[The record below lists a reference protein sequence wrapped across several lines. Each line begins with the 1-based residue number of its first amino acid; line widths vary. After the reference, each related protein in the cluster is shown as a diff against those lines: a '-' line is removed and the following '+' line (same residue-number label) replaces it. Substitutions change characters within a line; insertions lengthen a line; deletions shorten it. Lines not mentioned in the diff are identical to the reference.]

1 MEPERRD
8 LIHPLRSAFLRA
20 FLKES
25 TATDSPGALD
35 VGSPVA
41 VARLVE
47 SIADVESAIEARET
61 LKRWFSRWLRLH
73 IALATGLYLLL
84 ALHVW
89 AGIHFGLRWF

>member
-1 MEPERRD
+1 MHQNHRKPKWMPAHTCRARN
-8 LIHPLRSAFLRA
+8 RYSAA
-20 FLKES
+20 
-25 TATDSPGALD
+25 AMDID
-35 VGSPVA
+35 SPVA
-41 VARLVE
+41 VARLVG

-73 IALATGLYLLL
+73 IVLAFALYLFL